1 MQFVARVKGK
11 KRVTVKI
18 RRHAPVEPE
27 GAGSYYAVFQGI
39 KPKTGEWGKVV
50 KPLGQDISEAYKKYR
65 DVAERLRQGLD
76 PDAPVPQRIK
86 NPSNDPLLAIVPYV
100 PLASGPTWEELF
112 IAYQARMRSDKIEGV
127 ICESSEK
134 RYLRS
139 LRTFDAYRRTR

>member
-50 KPLGQDISEAYKKYR
+50 KPLGKDISEAYKKYR

-112 IAYQARMRSDKIEGV
+112 IAYQ
-127 ICESSEK
+127 
-134 RYLRS
+134 
-139 LRTFDAYRRTR
+139 